1 MGLKMNFKN
10 DLTNNQRML
19 VVFWMRFV
27 LIVWQTSRKFIAIK
41 NVVVSRNK
49 VAANLISVT
58 PHVLLRESNF

>member
-1 MGLKMNFKN
+1 
-10 DLTNNQRML
+10 ML